1 MRRLPSLNG
10 LRAFEAAARH
20 LSFTRAAEEL
30 FVTPAAVSQ
39 QVKSLE
45 DNLGLPLFQ
54 RLNRR
59 LALTEAGR
67 ALLPGLSDGL
77 DRMAGAVSR
86 VRAEAEGGQ
95 LTVTVGPGFAAHW
108 LLPRLER
115 FHDRYPELDVRISA
129 SSQMLD
135 FSDGEIDVG
144 IRYGPGVYE
153 GLTSEKLLSEQIAPL
168 CSPRLMQGRHPLR
181 TPDDL
186 RHHQLLHSTHHRL
199 DETPIDWASWLTAR
213 GVTGVDARHGMSF
226 DSPVTA
232 MQAAIQGHGVML
244 GQVTI
249 ACEDIEAGRL
259 IIPFDDRIRSSFA
272 YWLVYPPERLRWQKV
287 RAFRDWIVAEARDDG
302 KADGA
307 TAIAAA

>member
-39 QVKSLE
+39 QVKALE
-45 DNLGLPLFQ
+45 EHLGVALFR

-59 LALTEAGR
+59 LALAEAGR
-67 ALLPGLSDGL
+67 ALLPGVSDGL
-77 DRMAGAVSR
+77 DRMAAAVSR
-86 VRAEAEGGQ
+86 VRAEAEDGQ

-108 LLPRLER
+108 LLPRLEG
-115 FHDRYPELDVRISA
+115 FHERYPDLDVRISA
-129 SSQMLD
+129 SPQLTD
-135 FSDGEIDVG
+135 FAEDEVDIG
-144 IRYGPGVYE
+144 IRYGPGDYE
-153 GLTSEKLLSEQIAPL
+153 GLTAEKLLSEQIAPL
-168 CSPRLMQGRHPLR
+168 CSPRLLQGARPLR
-181 TPDDL
+181 TPADL
-186 RHHQLLHSTHHRL
+186 RHHQLLHSTHTRL
-199 DETPIDWASWLTAR
+199 DETPIDWASWLKAR
-213 GVTGVDARHGMSF
+213 GVEGVDHRHGMSF

-259 IIPFDDRIRSSFA
+259 IIPFDDRIRTSFA

-287 RAFRDWIVAEARDDG
+287 RAFRDWIVEEARAEGDL
-302 KADGA
+302 KAVAA
-307 TAIAAA
+307 T